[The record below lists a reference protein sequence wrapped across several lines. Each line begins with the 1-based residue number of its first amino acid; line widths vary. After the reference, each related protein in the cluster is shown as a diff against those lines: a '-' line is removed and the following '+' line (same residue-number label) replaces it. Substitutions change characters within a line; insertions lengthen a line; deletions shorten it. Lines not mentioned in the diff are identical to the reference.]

1 MIIWDTINAEAKN
14 HLDNEPNLENYFQ
27 KVIFTQENLVCSI
40 AEMLSSKL
48 NSDFFSGSDLKK
60 LIIEALL
67 AKPVTQKQLENDLVF
82 FMKQDPACNHYS
94 TPLLFYK
101 GFLGLASFRAANALW
116 INNKTASALFLQNR
130 ASEIFGVDI
139 HPAAQIEGGV
149 MIDHASGVVIG
160 ETASIKKN
168 VSIYQGVTLG
178 GRGNDSGKRHPTILE
193 GATIYASSTILG
205 NILIG
210 KNSIIAAGSLVLKN
224 VQDNETV
231 AGIPARRVKNLTQDK
246 TEWDP
251 GNSSL

>member
-1 MIIWDTINAEAKN
+1 MIIWETINAEAKN

-40 AEMLSSKL
+40 AEILSSKL
-48 NSDFFSGSDLKK
+48 NSDFFSGSDLKE

-67 AKPVTQKQLENDLVF
+67 AKSLTQKQLENDLVF

-101 GFLGLASFRAANALW
+101 GFLGLASYRAANALW

>member
-1 MIIWDTINAEAKN
+1 MIIWETINAEAKN

-40 AEMLSSKL
+40 AEILSSKL
-48 NSDFFSGSDLKK
+48 NSDFFSGSDLKE
-60 LIIEALL
+60 LIIDALL
-67 AKPVTQKQLENDLVF
+67 AKPLTQKQLENDIIF
-82 FMKQDPACNHYS
+82 FKQEDPACNHFS

-101 GFLGLASFRAANALW
+101 GFLGLASYRAANALW
-116 INNKTASALFLQNR
+116 VNNKTASALFLQNR

-193 GATIYASSTILG
+193 GTTIYASSTILG

-231 AGIPARRVKNLTQDK
+231 AGIPARRVKNLAQNK